1 MATIG
6 HFQIVRE
13 IGRGGAGV
21 VYLAEDVDIPGRRV
35 ALKRLRPEVAAAD
48 AEVLRREAAVLAA
61 IEHPHILIVH
71 EVGLADDGLYLVT
84 EYLPEGS
91 MADRIGRGSLTPME
105 ALRAARQTAS
115 ALAAAHER
123 GILHRDVKPANLLVA
138 SDGRVKVSDFG
149 LAVHTVPPA
158 IASGEATATVTL
170 PSDEGADRLFGTPL
184 YIPPEALAGA
194 APSASGD
201 QFAFGVAFHEML
213 AGRRPFSRSRGLEAV
228 LDEPAI
234 ASSCPPDLAR
244 IVRRCVARDPR
255 ERFASMAEVVAVLD
269 RAIARRGHDRRRLMR
284 VIVGVAAVAILLL
297 AAWRFLAWRAQHEA
311 MRLNEEGRAAL
322 EAGRFGDAR
331 RLFLAS
337 RSADPTY
344 LAACTNLGTLA
355 LLDADP
361 SWAGA
366 ILGDC
371 AATFG
376 DVDVVV
382 YNHASALRR
391 MGNLDDAETELRR
404 AVRLAKGRP
413 LELAALNELTLA
425 LTARGQGHEALAIA
439 GPSRPAAADTPE
451 RAILLKSIGLAE
463 LADTSAASA
472 AATLRTALG
481 GPLPKEPRVDA
492 LVGLGQALEHMGD
505 RDGAVAA
512 FAEAIASGA
521 AGPAQAAALQGLA
534 RAKPPAPENRDRLD
548 RP

>member
-1 MATIG
+1 
-6 HFQIVRE
+6 
-13 IGRGGAGV
+13 
-21 VYLAEDVDIPGRRV
+21 
-35 ALKRLRPEVAAAD
+35 VAAAD

-71 EVGLADDGLYLVT
+71 EVGLAADGLYLVT

-91 MADRIGRGSLTPME
+91 MADRIERGPLSPDE
-105 ALRAARQTAS
+105 ALTAARQTAS

-158 IASGEATATVTL
+158 MASGEATATVTL

-194 APSASGD
+194 APAAAGD

-213 AGRRPFSRSRGLEAV
+213 TGRRPFSRSRGLQAV
-228 LDEPAI
+228 LDEPSI
-234 ASSCPPDLAR
+234 APSCPPDLSR
-244 IVRRCVARDPR
+244 IIRRSLAPDPR
-255 ERFASMAEVVAVLD
+255 ERFASMAEVVVALD
-269 RAIARRGHDRRRLMR
+269 RAIARRGRDRRRLLR
-284 VIVGVAAVAILLL
+284 VVAGTAMAAVLLL
-297 AAWRFLAWRAQHEA
+297 AGWRFIAWRAQREA
-311 MRLNEEGRAAL
+311 MRLNEAGRAAL

-331 RLFLAS
+331 GLFLAA
-337 RSADPTY
+337 RSADPGY

-371 AATFG
+371 ATTFG

-391 MGNLDDAETELRR
+391 LGDLDAAETALRR
-404 AVRLAKGRP
+404 AVQLARGRP

-425 LTARGQGHEALAIA
+425 LTARGNAHEALAIVA
-439 GPSRPAAADTPE
+439 ASRPPVADTAE
-451 RAILLKSIGLAE
+451 RAIFLKSIGLAE
-463 LADTSAASA
+463 LADASAASA
-472 AATLRTALG
+472 AVTLRAAIA
-481 GPLPKEPRVDA
+481 GPLPAAPRVDA
-492 LVGLGQALEHMGD
+492 LVGLGRALETTGD

-512 FAEAIASGA
+512 YAEAIASGA
-521 AGPAQAAALQGLA
+521 AGPAQAEALEGLA
-534 RAKPPAPENRDRLD
+534 RAKPPASGESR
-548 RP
+548 